1 MELGA
6 DLTGYQIGKLQHS
19 FGLDYSNKPYRNYYY
34 CSENNAEW
42 DDMCKKGYAIK
53 KVNSDYGIVYYG
65 TLKGLRTVF
74 RRNVTRK
81 YFESI

>member
-6 DLTGYQIGKLQHS
+6 DLTGYQIGKLKHA

-34 CSENNAEW
+34 CSENNNEW
-42 DDMCKKGYAIK
+42 DDMCRKGYAIK
-53 KVNSDYGIVYYG
+53 KVNSDYEIVYSG

-74 RRNVTRK
+74 RKNITRK